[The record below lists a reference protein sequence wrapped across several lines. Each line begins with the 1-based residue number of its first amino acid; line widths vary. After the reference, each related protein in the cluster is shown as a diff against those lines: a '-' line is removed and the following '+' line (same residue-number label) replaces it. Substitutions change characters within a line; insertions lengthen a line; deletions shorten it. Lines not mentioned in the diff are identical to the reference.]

1 MKRFILS
8 SVIALSAS
16 NTMAMEN
23 SFYIKSSYGKVDTDI
38 SSQEAQE
45 FFGTKLSDP
54 NGWFLTLGYRFNNF
68 LAIEG
73 GYADLGEAEAK
84 DSQSGFMPYNDYET
98 VYYDYSYKSQISAQT
113 KMLGVFL
120 STDTNKPFYAGVR
133 AGYQSWDAEIEL
145 TGKVSESLVWSNG
158 YDQTVELYSY
168 QEDLSYSDDTDGS
181 DLYYGVSA
189 GWNYNNWSLSLEH
202 TIFEMDDQKP
212 SLSSLGLTYN
222 F

>member
-23 SFYIKSSYGKVDTDI
+23 SFYLKSSYGKVDTDV

-45 FFGTKLSDP
+45 LFGTKLSDP
-54 NGWFLTLGYRFNNF
+54 NGWSLTLGYRFNNF

-84 DSQSGFMPYNDYET
+84 KSDNDVIPDMNGTY
-98 VYYDYSYKSQISAQT
+98 YYDYSYKAVLNAQT
-113 KMLGVFL
+113 KMLGMFL
-120 STDTNKPFYAGVR
+120 STDVSKNFYAGIR
-133 AGYQSWDAEIEL
+133 AGYQTWDAELKRKGNFNAKYEWNDDFSQVFDDISYNESL
-145 TGKVSESLVWSNG
+145 ANSES
-158 YDQTVELYSY
+158 
-168 QEDLSYSDDTDGS
+168 TDGS

-202 TIFEMDDQKP
+202 TIFEMDEQKP